1 MLDNSKTTTCN
12 SVANPMA
19 AMVRSALLT
28 AAATV
33 PLMAATLPASAQL
46 AFSANCTIN
55 QAIAVVAPNDAIL
68 FSKHPVPHPNGT
80 ATIFSIIGLNND
92 VIPAGSNSCVIAA
105 PAANDTYCFQAR
117 DDATILQVGAQPI
130 RNPGG
135 LTACQ

>member
-1 MLDNSKTTTCN
+1 MLKHPKPTMSKSQQSLAT
-12 SVANPMA
+12 
-19 AMVRSALLT
+19 MVRSALLT
-28 AAATV
+28 AVATV
-33 PLMAATLPASAQL
+33 PLLAATLPASAQL
-46 AFSANCTIN
+46 AFSADCRIN

-80 ATIFSIIGLNND
+80 ATVFSIIGLNND